1 MTENGTTLIKGV
13 SKEQLIEE
21 YEKELAANIALAR
34 PVLTK
39 DLYKFNKF
47 VLGVEEGKDMLPMGQ
62 VHKELCAFI
71 DQNKRKKKLTLIP
84 RGHLKST
91 VITVGRTVQA
101 ICEDQTVRI
110 LIANATYSLACS
122 FLTEVKRHL
131 KFNDKIKLM
140 WGDLTE
146 GSEKW
151 SESQI
156 TLSKSKQQ
164 GGKKEP
170 TVTAMG
176 VESNL
181 TSQHYDII
189 IMDDVVNK
197 DYVNTPDQIR
207 KTIDFYKECLNLL
220 EPTGEMIILGTRWD
234 DSDLYGWILD
244 PENNVIGDFDIF
256 KREAYSGNLE
266 SGEDFQALYPEKFKR
281 SHLLKLRE
289 QQGPYFFSSQYMN
302 DPVSRDDATFKSD
315 WFKEYDPTDMRGK
328 PLNYFVAVDPA
339 ISLEQE
345 ADFSAIVTA
354 AVDEDGF
361 IYLIDVERLKVKP
374 SDLIDKIFEKWRT
387 YGPIL
392 IGIEEVGFQKT
403 LQYSMSERM
412 QQTGQ
417 YLPIRPIKPNNRT
430 KDQRIRGL
438 QPLYANGRILHS
450 KHVRNI
456 KAFEDE
462 LIRFPRA
469 KHDDTID
476 AFSYLLD
483 FMFPAKRKKS
493 SNKRHK
499 YLY

>member
-1 MTENGTTLIKGV
+1 MTENGTTLLKGV
-13 SKEQLIEE
+13 TREELIEQ
-21 YEKELAANIALAR
+21 YEKEFTANAALAR
-34 PVLTK
+34 PVLHK
-39 DLYKFNKF
+39 DLYKFNRSI
-47 VLGVEEGKDMLPMGQ
+47 LEVEKGKDMLPLGQ
-62 VHKELCAFI
+62 VHKEMCHFI
-71 DQNKRKKKLTLIP
+71 DSNKNKKKLTLIP

-131 KFNDKIKLM
+131 KFNEKIKML
-140 WGDLTE
+140 WGDLAE
-146 GSEKW
+146 NSEKW
-151 SESQI
+151 SENQI

-197 DYVNTPDQIR
+197 DYVNTAEQIQ

-234 DSDLYGWILD
+234 DRDLYGYIMD
-244 PENNVIGDFDIF
+244 PDNGVRSDFDFFI
-256 KREAYSGNLE
+256 KEAYTGNLE
-266 SGEDFQALYPEKFKR
+266 TDDGFQALYPEKFKR
-281 SHLLKLRE
+281 KHLLKLRE
-289 QQGPYFFSSQYMN
+289 QQGPYFFNAQYMN
-302 DPVSRDDATFKSD
+302 DPVARDDATFKTE
-315 WFKEYDPTDMRGK
+315 WFKEYDPSDMRGK
-328 PLNYFVAVDPA
+328 PLNFFIAVDPA
-339 ISLEQE
+339 ISLERE
-345 ADFSAIVTA
+345 ADFSAIVTVG
-354 AVDEDGF
+354 VDEDGYVYVVD
-361 IYLIDVERLKVKP
+361 IERLKVKP
-374 SDLIDKIFEKWRT
+374 NELIDTIFAKWRL
-387 YGPIL
+387 YGPVL

-403 LQYSMSERM
+403 LQYTMSERM

-450 KHVRNI
+450 KHVKNI
-456 KAFEDE
+456 KALEDE
-462 LIRFPRA
+462 LIRFPRG
-469 KHDDTID
+469 KHDDTVD
-476 AFSYLLD
+476 ALSYLLD
-483 FMFPAKRKKS
+483 FIFPAKHRKS
-493 SNKRHK
+493 SHKRHK